1 MATSLINPYNLYTG
15 NGAATE
21 FAVNFPY
28 LDRAYVGV
36 YLKRFGENEV
46 KLTTDDYEFVSDTVI
61 RFPKTGSAL
70 AVLGINDKLAFQRE
84 TPVENEYVFDNQKR
98 LFPVDV
104 MNADDKS
111 YQILQEQAQ
120 QLSKALK
127 MSATSSANPDELI
140 PLVETV
146 AANIDSVEAVATNI
160 TDISTVALNVSDVND
175 VADNITNVNAVAT
188 NETNINAVS
197 GIASDVTSVAG
208 NATDISAVAGNA
220 TNINTVAGVS
230 SNVTTV
236 AGSIA
241 SVNSVAG
248 DLTNIDA
255 VASDLTNIDSAST
268 YANNASIWA
277 EGTDVQVAALGGE
290 HSAKTWSQSNKRN
303 IGEIIESIIPLTD
316 AGLHLL
322 DGALISGSGSYSAF
336 VTYIAGLVSDYP
348 DLFETEANWQS
359 AVTTYG
365 VCGKFVYDNV
375 NNTIRLPKITG
386 IIEGTTDATALGD
399 LVAAGLPNITG
410 TLYSAI
416 GYENCSGA
424 FEIKGSGTGTY
435 SMANR
440 DSQQGYYRTF
450 NAAKSSSIYG
460 NSSTVQPQTIK
471 AFYYIVVANS
481 VKTDIEVDIDQ
492 IATDLNNKA
501 DTTLIDAVSGA
512 FENVVALAN
521 ASGKA
526 VVDSWGMPD
535 YSAGVSKTVSTTY
548 TAEANGCLHVVA
560 QRNAS
565 NQGTLTVV
573 IGSAVFRIRSN
584 DYSWDTI
591 ILPVPKG
598 WTYAWYNDGNLTVAE
613 VTYFPCIGG

>member
-1 MATSLINPYNLYTG
+1 MSKVTMRTLESVTSNDAAATALINQNFKDLQDAIDNTVSRDGETPNYMDADLDLNNKRILNLADPVDSHDAITKGYFVNTIGDAASYATAAAVSANAAASSAQSAATS
-15 NGAATE
+15 AATAIAE
-21 FAVNFPY
+21 LQAAEATINAAVANAVNAAAGQATS
-28 LDRAYVGV
+28 DIANYV
-36 YLKRFGENEV
+36 N
-46 KLTTDDYEFVSDTVI
+46 TTVEPSLQLFVNSASDYANNSSNYAALSLGYSNNSSNYATLSLQYSNMSSNYANNSSSYANNSSNYAN
-61 RFPKTGSAL
+61 SAL
-70 AVLGINDKLAFQRE
+70 GHAN
-84 TPVENEYVFDNQKR
+84 
-98 LFPVDV
+98 
-104 MNADDKS
+104 NAS
-111 YQILQEQAQ
+111 NY
-120 QLSKALK
+120 
-127 MSATSSANPDELI
+127 
-140 PLVETV
+140 
-146 AANIDSVEAVATNI
+146 
-160 TDISTVALNVSDVND
+160 
-175 VADNITNVNAVAT
+175 AD
-188 NETNINAVS
+188 
-197 GIASDVTSVAG
+197 
-208 NATDISAVAGNA
+208 
-220 TNINTVAGVS
+220 
-230 SNVTTV
+230 
-236 AGSIA
+236 
-241 SVNSVAG
+241 
-248 DLTNIDA
+248 
-255 VASDLTNIDSAST
+255 
-268 YANNASIWA
+268 NASIWA

-303 IGEIIESIIPLTD
+303 IGEIVESIIPLTD

-336 VTYIAGLVSDYP
+336 VTYIAGLASDYP

-359 AVTTYG
+359 AVSTYG

-375 NNTIRLPKITG
+375 NDTIRLPKITG

-416 GYENCSGA
+416 GYENCDGS

-440 DSQQGYYRTF
+440 DSQQGYYRAF

-560 QRNAS
+560 QRNNS

-573 IGSAVFRIRSN
+573 VGTAVFRIRSN
-584 DYSWDTI
+584 NYSWDTI
-591 ILPVPKG
+591 IIPVPKG